1 MIKSAHRFLI
11 YGLIG
16 LAFGVIDWFYLSALA
31 HFSWG
36 SFGNSIL
43 VVPVIL
49 LFNYGI
55 WLVPV
60 IPIGIYETKHFGT
73 IKSTMLSCI
82 AAWVS
87 AMVGYYG
94 LYAVLLSLGKLPN
107 LDHLNILG
115 AKDTLFWQEY
125 WRMFNRVIL
134 SQFFE
139 WTLIAIVCGS
149 ILGALL
155 YRCFRKNST

>member
-1 MIKSAHRFLI
+1 MIKATHRFLI

-16 LAFGVIDWFYLSALA
+16 LAFGVIDWFYLNALA

-49 LFNYGI
+49 LLNYGI

-60 IPIGIYETKHFGT
+60 IPMGIYETKHFGT
-73 IKSTMLSCI
+73 IKSAILSCCV
-82 AAWVS
+82 AWVS

-94 LYAVLLSLGKLPN
+94 YYAWLFVQGKLPMLEQVRLQGIN
-107 LDHLNILG
+107 DF
-115 AKDTLFWQEY
+115 AFWQENGAL
-125 WRMFNRVIL
+125 FQRVIIN
-134 SQFFE
+134 QFLE
-139 WTLIAIVCGS
+139 WTLIAIICGS
-149 ILGALL
+149 TIGALI
-155 YRCFRKNST
+155 YRIVHRKG